1 MSIPTRE
8 KRIVTNLKDT
18 RKETA
23 IEHLLA
29 RAAFCTFLDHEASSV
44 HHENPIPLFMILFT
58 LAYGNSQIVQ
68 FLLIVVLACFSL
80 SQNFIA
86 RQSNMSLSGE
96 YCRISWAYIKL
107 KRLSLFIHEN
117 LAIACGHSN

>member
-1 MSIPTRE
+1 MSDYLHVNTQAR
-8 KRIVTNLKDT
+8 KAHRYDFGGYT
-18 RKETA
+18 KETT

-58 LAYGNSQIVQ
+58 LTRGNSRIVQ
-68 FLLIVVLACFSL
+68 FWLIVVLAWFSL

-86 RQSNMSLSGE
+86 RQSNRSLSGE
-96 YCRISWAYIKL
+96 YCRIYLAYVKH
-107 KRLSLFIHEN
+107 KTPFLFKHEK
-117 LAIACGHSN
+117 S